1 MLIGAVSF
9 VNDLV
14 VAAGSESLVDGLR
27 NFIGP
32 ILMLVMGIVA
42 ITFLFKREMTQF
54 MIFLGIAIVV
64 AIIFYAPGLITN
76 IAQNVN
82 TSTGN
87 GGEWK

>member
-1 MLIGAVSF
+1 MQTIAPI
-9 VNDLV
+9 NDLV
-14 VAAGSESLVDGLR
+14 VAAGSESLVDGIR

-32 ILMLVMGIVA
+32 VLMLIMGLVA
-42 ITFLFKREMTQF
+42 IGFLFKRELTGF
-54 MIFLGIAIVV
+54 LTFLGIAIVV

-82 TSTGN
+82 SSTGN